1 MSDLKRRKAI
11 SAAILFGVA
20 AGMVGASFAA
30 VPLYRM
36 FCQLTGYA
44 GTPRTE
50 NIALPTR
57 IGERTITVRF
67 DANVNS
73 KLPWAFHPLQRQVAM
88 RPGEEALVYYE
99 AVNLGEGAVTGTA
112 TFNVMPDTVGKYFNK
127 MECFC
132 FTEQTLQP
140 GESVV
145 MPVVFF
151 VDPDILDD
159 PETAGVTTV
168 TLSYTFF
175 RIGDPLS
182 ARTDAAP
189 PPAAGDS

>member
-1 MSDLKRRKAI
+1 MAQRQRRI
-11 SAAILFGVA
+11 MVSAVLLFGVA

-50 NIALPTR
+50 NITR
-57 IGERTITVRF
+57 TDRVADRMVTVRF

-73 KLPWAFHPLQRQVAM
+73 KLPWAFQPLQKRIEV
-88 RPGEEALVYYE
+88 RPGEDVLVHYE
-99 AVNLGEGAVTGTA
+99 ATNRGGTAVTGTA

-127 MECFC
+127 IECFC
-132 FTEQTLQP
+132 FTEQTLNP
-140 GESVV
+140 GESIS
-145 MPVVFF
+145 MPVMFF
-151 VDPDILDD
+151 VDPAIFDD
-159 PETAGVTTV
+159 PETAGVTTI

-175 RIGDPLS
+175 PVDGPQPS
-182 ARTDAAP
+182 GAAAAAP
-189 PPAAGDS
+189 ARAGDS